1 MFEYTARHYDDI
13 CRDQAIAGEIGAIE
27 AKRSKAAKR
36 FWLLLIGSIVFGI
49 VVLVALAGSGWPVM
63 GVIAA
68 IAVLAAAI
76 FGGMAPLRAAKEDL
90 KHPVLETLAR
100 AGGMEYL
107 PSGFDPPVFPSAS
120 RILFGGISSYSFTDM
135 FHGTDAEQRRF
146 AVYEGTLTRRQG
158 KNTVTVFTGQFYAFQ
173 RRSAGSGETAIVP
186 DKGIFNFFKPSGMDR
201 VKFETDPDFEK
212 KFEVYSGEP
221 AAATILVGSD
231 VRRQLLELRQAGRVF
246 AYVGPEDVLVAIWGG
261 DRFEPGSM
269 FRSRSGQE
277 RVKLMFDDVCASMT
291 VLRKLKSVL
300 G

>member
-1 MFEYTARHYDDI
+1 MFEYTARHFDDI
-13 CRDQAIAGEIGAIE
+13 CRDSTIAGEIGAIE
-27 AKRSKAAKR
+27 EKRSKAAKR
-36 FWLLLIGSIVFGI
+36 FWLLLVGSIVFGLI
-49 VVLVALAGSGWPVM
+49 VLVALTGSGWPVM
-63 GVIAA
+63 GAIAA
-68 IAVLAAAI
+68 VAVVVAAI
-76 FGGMAPLRAAKEDL
+76 FGGLAPLNAAKADL

-120 RILFGGISSYSFTDM
+120 KILFGGISGYTFTDM
-135 FHGTDAEQRRF
+135 FHGTDADGRRF

-158 KNTVTVFTGQFYAFQ
+158 KNTATIFTGQMYAFQ
-173 RRSAGSGETAIVP
+173 RRSAGTGETAIVP

-201 VKFETDPDFEK
+201 VKFESDPDFEK
-212 KFEVYSGEP
+212 KFEVYADQP
-221 AAATILVGSD
+221 ASATVLVGSD
-231 VRRQLLELRQAGRVF
+231 VRRQLLELRQSGQVF
-246 AYVGPEDVLVAIWGG
+246 VYVGPEDVLVAIWGG

-277 RVKLMFDDVCASMT
+277 RVKLMFDDVCGSMT